1 MRRPSL
7 IVFLV
12 TLVLVAASAA
22 QLRQVALIDIPGRPG
37 FDTIVWADGKLVIA
51 HPGADKVDVFDPA
64 RRRVIAQIPDMK
76 EPRGIAVDTDADKVY
91 IANAGANSIAVIDP
105 KTWKVENQIAV
116 SMSPNA
122 LLLVPGGKL
131 YVTDSRNGMV
141 SVVDPK
147 QGGEVAKV
155 DMGGLPQQMAWDPD
169 QHGVFVTLQDKATVA
184 LLGEDNHVTKQYK
197 LMASQPTGLALDAKQ
212 RRLYV
217 AVRYAVLVVNADS
230 GSELARI
237 PAAGGADTLWLDGT
251 RHTLYIAD
259 TGGSVNMVSTDNN
272 QYVSQDELQTQV
284 KGHTMAFDPAKRMVY
299 MPGGREGRSKLVIL
313 KQVQTPQAT
322 APANAKEQQ
331 SQPNAKTE
339 TAEGTTGRR

>member
-1 MRRPSL
+1 MRRSSL

-12 TLVLVAASAA
+12 TVLVAASAA

-51 HPGADKVDVFDPA
+51 HPGADKVDIFDPA
-64 RRRVIAQIPDMK
+64 RRRVIAQIPDMR
-76 EPRGIAVDTDADKVY
+76 EPRGIAVDTAANKVY

-105 KTWKVENQIAV
+105 KTWTVENRMAV

-131 YVTDSRNGMV
+131 YVSNSRNGMV

-147 QGGEVAKV
+147 QGGEIAKV
-155 DMGGLPQQMAWDPD
+155 EMGGLPQQMAWDPD

-184 LLGEDNHVTKQYK
+184 LLGEDNRVSKTFK

-217 AVRYAVLVVNADS
+217 AVRYAVLVLNADT
-230 GSELARI
+230 GSEEARI
-237 PAAGGADTLWLDGT
+237 PAAGGADTLWLDDQ

-272 QYVSQDELQTQV
+272 QFVSQDELKTQV
-284 KGHTMAFDPAKRMVY
+284 RGHTLAFDPAKKMVY

-313 KQVQTPQAT
+313 KQVQSPQAT
-322 APANAKEQQ
+322 APANAKEQP
-331 SQPNAKTE
+331 QPNAKTE
-339 TAEGTTGRR
+339 TAETTTGRR